1 MLEKKGKI
9 KRNHIFICTHT
20 HIHIDEK
27 KDSNLHSLSLH
38 A

>member
-1 MLEKKGKI
+1 MENKTKS
-9 KRNHIFICTHT
+9 HIYMHTHT
-20 HIHIDEK
+20 NIHIDEK